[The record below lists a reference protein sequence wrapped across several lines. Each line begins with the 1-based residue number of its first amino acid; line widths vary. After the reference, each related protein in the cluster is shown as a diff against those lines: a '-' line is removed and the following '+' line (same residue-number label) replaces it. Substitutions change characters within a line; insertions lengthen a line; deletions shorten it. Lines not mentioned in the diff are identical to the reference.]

1 MLSMYSNLAYFLVL
15 TFYSFIVATGVLG
28 VAQIGEIKVGHV
40 MCWGSEEDVI
50 WKKKKKYNLHANT

>member
-15 TFYSFIVATGVLG
+15 TFYSFIVATAVLV
-28 VAQIGEIKVGHV
+28 VAEVGEIKVGDV

-50 WKKKKKYNLHANT
+50 WKKKKKNNLHANT